1 MWKCPQYISF
11 QHYFS
16 NFYQFLKIQHDLCEE
31 VWDANKIF
39 PTTYCYQ
46 ISNINEKRGSTFK
59 KAQNTHGYSPSDSAA
74 TTSWSR
80 TAGARCSSP
89 FDLNFKFNN
98 IIRNPHHN
106 LSISRPMFRDCLDM
120 CKLSHRL
127 KKDMAHSNK
136 CLSRS
141 ILEYKVCGICTTLLA
156 TN

>member
-1 MWKCPQYISF
+1 MRKSGMLIR
-11 QHYFS
+11 FS
-16 NFYQFLKIQHDLCEE
+16 PPLI
-31 VWDANKIF
+31 VIR
-39 PTTYCYQ
+39 YQ
-46 ISNINEKRGSTFK
+46 ILMRREARHLNVK

-74 TTSWSR
+74 TTSWSL

-141 ILEYKVCGICTTLLA
+141 ILEYKVCGNLYNIISNKLKG
-156 TN
+156 